1 MAVPAIARKVTSSPT
16 GIQHTMSPLDQ
27 SPAQLPPPS
36 ICFTVTPV
44 GVSIFRFKPDSPSGI
59 LATVSADT
67 VSGMVIV
74 HLSPDRTPSA
84 IGLPSALF
92 TSATDVIVGVIS
104 DVDSNSAV
112 TVTLLLGIVK
122 VPTLRSVLSAVT
134 AMVFCCSSFTIQLFS
149 V

>member
-1 MAVPAIARKVTSSPT
+1 MAVPAITRKVTSSPT

-74 HLSPDRTPSA
+74 QLSPDGTPFATS
-84 IGLPSALF
+84 LPSLF

-104 DVDSNSAV
+104 AVASNSAV

-122 VPTLRSVLSAVT
+122 VPTLLLVLSAVT